1 MRIPS
6 FVLLCCFARPS
17 YQIRS
22 PLPPFPFVASDTL
35 SLEARRPDLRAF
47 SFVLVLCCPSPS
59 RYPTYTLSTHSC
71 LLICVLHPTYSPL
84 PDTSHVLPGPCTRV
98 RLPSPSLLPHV
109 PSISPPLVRSPRP
122 RLLRPLLSS
131 PLSRAGDSIPP
142 PSFPVVLSMHS
153 CIFHL
158 TYSSSDSHRST
169 CLRRLGLF
177 PSSPPLPP
185 PAGTSHPRHVLLVLS
200 LPPRANLSP
209 AILWT
214 TCLPRRRPH
223 PITPL
228 SILYYTLQSPRPA
241 LGSRSLSLSP
251 HPPTISTLLL
261 AFAALPLPPPLA
273 YFLLVPRSRRS
284 SSCSPSRSPFSPPR
298 SFLFP
303 NPPSFVP
310 RNSARL
316 RGEEEGRRP

>member
-59 RYPTYTLSTHSC
+59 P
-71 LLICVLHPTYSPL
+71 
-84 PDTSHVLPGPCTRV
+84 
-98 RLPSPSLLPHV
+98 
-109 PSISPPLVRSPRP
+109 
-122 RLLRPLLSS
+122 
-131 PLSRAGDSIPP
+131 GDSIPP

-185 PAGTSHPRHVLLVLS
+185 PAGTSHPRH
-200 LPPRANLSP
+200 
-209 AILWT
+209 
-214 TCLPRRRPH
+214 
-223 PITPL
+223 
-228 SILYYTLQSPRPA
+228 SPRPA

-273 YFLLVPRSRRS
+273 YFLL
-284 SSCSPSRSPFSPPR
+284 
-298 SFLFP
+298 
-303 NPPSFVP
+303 
-310 RNSARL
+310 
-316 RGEEEGRRP
+316 